1 MELEDATKERPPAPF
16 GISAPRPPSLRV
28 GEINVIIR
36 AFENP
41 NGADLVSTGC
51 VEVGLRVVDSRWP
64 RKKREKK

>member
-1 MELEDATKERPPAPF
+1 M
-16 GISAPRPPSLRV
+16 RV

-41 NGADLVSTGC
+41 NGADPVSTGC

-64 RKKREKK
+64 RKKREQTVIANSDYALAA